1 MNRGISMLPEDRKDG
16 GLFMDFNIVSNIAA
30 ASLAA
35 FARSAL
41 FSNSGMRDMAEKH
54 LRDLRIAAPDIDREV
69 RNLSGGNQKKVMLTE
84 WLARIPRVLLVDKP
98 TRDTVDLSR
107 RIAARLRRRRHQL
120 RLRLDCLPA
129 DADSRHLLA
138 FLVHGGHCRRLRP
151 FGREDTLLPATYCIG
166 GNAQAAMLSSINVD
180 HTVFGFFVIMGLLSG
195 HAGAHFASRLNTALG
210 VGGSGCR
217 AEGRHRR
224 GAGGASLSGGKGTI
238 SGAFLGM
245 LLIALLQNAM
255 IVAGINRFW
264 RLIVVG
270 FDSEAGLG
278 FVGAVTESGKSGKI
292 IVTSYEAGRDFMNSI
307 KDGTSS

>member
-1 MNRGISMLPEDRKDG
+1 MNRDISMLPEDRRDG

-54 LRDLRIAAPDIDREV
+54 LRDLRIAAPDVDREV

-129 DADSRHLLA
+129 DAVLGIYSPFWFMAVIVAAFALLA
-138 FLVHGGHCRRLRP
+138 GK
-151 FGREDTLLPATYCIG
+151 TLYFRQPIAS
-166 GNAQAAMLSSINVD
+166 AAMRRRPCCQASMSITRCLVSSSSWAYCRGTRERISPHVSIPPW
-180 HTVFGFFVIMGLLSG
+180 VS
-195 HAGAHFASRLNTALG
+195 AGQGVELKVVTAVVLGAPASPAARAQYLARF
-210 VGGSGCR
+210 SACFSSHCCR
-217 AEGRHRR
+217 
-224 GAGGASLSGGKGTI
+224 TP
-238 SGAFLGM
+238 
-245 LLIALLQNAM
+245 
-255 IVAGINRFW
+255 
-264 RLIVVG
+264 
-270 FDSEAGLG
+270 
-278 FVGAVTESGKSGKI
+278 
-292 IVTSYEAGRDFMNSI
+292 
-307 KDGTSS
+307 